1 MLGSLSVAVLLCP
14 VLSPHTPYV
23 SITFRY
29 LGTSVQLSRPLT
41 APVCRCYGRPWSSHD
56 RTGHCIQRFP
66 RSPPP
71 ARVQW
76 SSRSPAQTLR
86 PAPPPGC
93 TPPLCTGFCTVFM
106 PPSYRSPAP
115 CARVS
120 VSALRFVQR
129 AHETNRAPGEVFQK
143 ILSALRPALIPPHG
157 AFVPAIVP
165 TVSVLRRSPVQNQL
179 VYLFR
184 SVSVQVRPC
193 FCAPCAESVP
203 IARRSLCIILTLSSV
218 RKSRSDLRVCHH
230 SPTRP
235 SLGSSQHG
243 ATSGAHAPHKAPD
256 AIPGNPAP

>member
-41 APVCRCYGRPWSSHD
+41 ALVCRCYGRPWSSHD

-66 RSPPP
+66 RSPLPPRNPAHLHSYRHPHMRPP

-76 SSRSPAQTLR
+76 YTRSPAQTLR
-86 PAPPPGC
+86 PAPSPGC
-93 TPPLCTGFCTVFM
+93 TPPLCTGLCTVFM
-106 PPSYRSPAP
+106 PPLCPCAAP
-115 CARVS
+115 CACLS

-165 TVSVLRRSPVQNQL
+165 TVSVLRQRL
-179 VYLFR
+179 VHTNWYTPCPCA
-184 SVSVQVRPC
+184 SVQVRRHPG
-193 FCAPCAESVP
+193 PRV
-203 IARRSLCIILTLSSV
+203 RRIGLYQPYIVKCT
-218 RKSRSDLRVCHH
+218 KK
-230 SPTRP
+230 PF
-235 SLGSSQHG
+235 
-243 ATSGAHAPHKAPD
+243 
-256 AIPGNPAP
+256 